1 MDDITLLKG
10 AVLGFILAGKD
21 FWEHLKGHDC
31 DVSFKEKQVGGKT
44 RFSVE
49 CLCQL
54 EFLHFCMAC

>member
-10 AVLGFILAGKD
+10 AVLGFILVGKD

-31 DVSFKEKQVGGKT
+31 DISFTEKQVGGKT

-54 EFLHFCMAC
+54 

>member
-1 MDDITLLKG
+1 MDDITHLKG
-10 AVLGFILAGKD
+10 AVLGFILVGKD
-21 FWEHLKGHDC
+21 FWEHLQGHDC

-54 EFLHFCMAC
+54 AFMHFCMAC